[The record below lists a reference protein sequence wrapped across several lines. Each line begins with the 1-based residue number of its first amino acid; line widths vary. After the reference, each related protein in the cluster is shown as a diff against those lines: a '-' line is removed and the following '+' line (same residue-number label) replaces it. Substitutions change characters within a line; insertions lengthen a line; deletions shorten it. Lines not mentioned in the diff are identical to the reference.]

1 MGLFSKKRKDAFF
14 TENEQLTEEPHIQS
28 VTAPAHMLTPDEILS
43 DFGERA
49 EAGTSNAESGALERM
64 RQRMLGA
71 NAGLHPELK
80 PDSESVTFK
89 TGGAENAAPEF
100 SEKDKPADEPRKTA
114 ESAVDFMSL
123 FSSDRNDGKP
133 QQTREK
139 TAPKIPVQPK
149 ADGFAREG
157 LNAAQESENTVKNA
171 ANTPDAS
178 DEKES
183 LLHKCMPYIVDD
195 EGKDASVPSEPLYRL
210 ESVADILRSDSE
222 DTLSRLSKN
231 TV

>member
-49 EAGTSNAESGALERM
+49 ETGTSNAESGALERM

-149 ADGFAREG
+149 ADGFALEG
-157 LNAAQESENTVKNA
+157 LIAAQECENTV
-171 ANTPDAS
+171 
-178 DEKES
+178 
-183 LLHKCMPYIVDD
+183 
-195 EGKDASVPSEPLYRL
+195 
-210 ESVADILRSDSE
+210 
-222 DTLSRLSKN
+222 
-231 TV
+231 